1 MATSEDGSGCL
12 VSRGRSQSDPSVL
25 TDSSATSAEANDNP
39 DEMDQTPPMRP
50 ECLVSGIRTPPVRR
64 SSKLATLG
72 RIFKPW
78 KWRKKKTEKLKQT
91 TSALEKKMT
100 GRQGRE
106 ELIKKGL
113 LEMMEQDA
121 ESKTNP
127 TGGPRGVQSE
137 PSPPQQE
144 ALTSEDTQP
153 GSPLAIGTNP
163 LSLDEQLSTDTHP
176 DDAAKSPL
184 ASSGED
190 TDDDSLL
197 STLDESSQALA
208 ESLESP
214 HRPLE
219 RSVGQ
224 LPSPPLLP
232 TPPPK
237 TGSKLVKSV
246 TGSAALSQGSGVK
259 PTDPILRGQL
269 STPTGSPHLTTIHR
283 PLPPSRVIEELHR
296 ALATKHRQDSF
307 QGREN
312 KGSPKKRMDARLSR
326 TSSMERGKDREEAWS
341 FDGAA
346 ESRRTSVR
354 ESEENKENLLVDSEL
369 KDDLLLYQDEEALN
383 DSIISGTLPRKC
395 KKELLAVKLRNRPS
409 KQELEDRNIFP
420 RRTDEERQ
428 EIRQQIEMKL
438 SKRLSQR
445 PAVEELERRN
455 ILKQRNDQTEQEERR
470 EIKQRL
476 TRKLNQRPTVDELR
490 DRKILIRFSDYVEVA
505 KAQDYDRRADK
516 PWTRLSAADKA
527 AIRKELNEYKS
538 NEMEVHASSKH
549 LTSQSSSVLTV
560 HVLDLQKL
568 LIVAGLFG
576 ISLKL
581 SSRSPD
587 ASEGNGSTPRKG
599 SRTLDLPEP
608 QPERTL
614 HSWVSEECDL

>member
-1 MATSEDGSGCL
+1 MAASEDGSGCL

-25 TDSSATSAEANDNP
+25 TDSSATSSADARENP
-39 DEMDQTPPMRP
+39 DETEQTPPARS
-50 ECLVSGIRTPPVRR
+50 EYLVSGIRTPPARR

-78 KWRKKKTEKLKQT
+78 KWRKKKNEKLKQT
-91 TSALEKKMT
+91 TSALEKKMA
-100 GRQGRE
+100 GRQGRDD
-106 ELIKKGL
+106 LIKKGL

-121 ESKTNP
+121 ESKAGSP
-127 TGGPRGVQSE
+127 DGGPRAAQSE
-137 PSPPQQE
+137 PSTPRQE
-144 ALTSEDTQP
+144 PLTSEEAQP
-153 GSPLAIGTNP
+153 GSPSATGTDQA
-163 LSLDEQLSTDTHP
+163 SLDEPLSSETHS
-176 DDAAKSPL
+176 DDAAKTSS
-184 ASSGED
+184 ASRG
-190 TDDDSLL
+190 
-197 STLDESSQALA
+197 DEADAAGSRPPAMDEPSQALA
-208 ESLESP
+208 GPDALDSP
-214 HRPLE
+214 PRPLD
-219 RSVGQ
+219 RSMGQ

-237 TGSKLVKSV
+237 AGSTASRSTPGQATLF
-246 TGSAALSQGSGVK
+246 QGSGGK
-259 PTDPILRGQL
+259 NTDPPLRGQL
-269 STPTGSPHLTTIHR
+269 STPTGSPHLPTVHR

-307 QGREN
+307 QGRDS
-312 KGSPKKRMDARLSR
+312 KGSPKKRVDVRLSR
-326 TSSMERGKDREEAWS
+326 TSSVERGKEREEAWS
-341 FDGAA
+341 FDGASDVKRA
-346 ESRRTSVR
+346 AAK
-354 ESEENKENLLVDSEL
+354 ESEENKENLLMNSEL

-383 DSIISGTLPRKC
+383 DSIVSGTLPRKC

-428 EIRQQIEMKL
+428 EIRQQIELKL

-549 LTSQSSSVLTV
+549 LTRF
-560 HVLDLQKL
+560 H
-568 LIVAGLFG
+568 
-576 ISLKL
+576 
-581 SSRSPD
+581 RP
-587 ASEGNGSTPRKG
+587 
-599 SRTLDLPEP
+599 
-608 QPERTL
+608 
-614 HSWVSEECDL
+614 

>member
-1 MATSEDGSGCL
+1 MAASEEGTGCFL
-12 VSRGRSQSDPSVL
+12 PRGRSQSDPSIL
-25 TDSSATSAEANDNP
+25 TDPAGPGAGERS
-39 DEMDQTPPMRP
+39 DEMEQSPAVRSDY
-50 ECLVSGIRTPPVRR
+50 LVSGIRTPPVRR
-64 SSKLATLG
+64 NSKLATLG

-78 KWRKKKTEKLKQT
+78 KWRKKKNEKLKQT
-91 TSALEKKMT
+91 SAVLEKKMT
-100 GRQGRE
+100 ARQGRD

-113 LEMMEQDA
+113 LEMMEQDTEGKA
-121 ESKTNP
+121 C
-127 TGGPRGVQSE
+127 TGDDATRATQSDPPAPACQALASEEVQ
-137 PSPPQQE
+137 QDGT
-144 ALTSEDTQP
+144 AAATTAV
-153 GSPLAIGTNP
+153 PLFGEE
-163 LSLDEQLSTDTHP
+163 LRLDELKE
-176 DDAAKSPL
+176 DAAKKPSAPTEELEDASLPASEDSP
-184 ASSGED
+184 
-190 TDDDSLL
+190 
-197 STLDESSQALA
+197 QALLVS
-208 ESLESP
+208 ESTDSP
-214 HRPLE
+214 QKQVE
-219 RSVGQ
+219 RNPAQ

-232 TPPPK
+232 APLPK
-237 TGSKLVKSV
+237 ATSKITKSGTGSEIDDPAMRSPPSTILKNYVIV
-246 TGSAALSQGSGVK
+246 GSSQISGQAALFHPSGQK
-259 PTDPILRGQL
+259 SSDPHVRGQVT
-269 STPTGSPHLTTIHR
+269 TPTGSPHLAAVHL

-307 QGREN
+307 HGRES
-312 KGSPKKRMDARLSR
+312 KGSPKKRVDVRPSR
-326 TSSMERGKDREEAWS
+326 TSSTERNKEKENSLSYSSDSENKRN
-341 FDGAA
+341 
-346 ESRRTSVR
+346 SVKK
-354 ESEENKENLLVDSEL
+354 SDENKENMIMNSEL
-369 KDDLLLYQDEEALN
+369 KEDSVFYQDEEVLN

-549 LTSQSSSVLTV
+549 LTRF
-560 HVLDLQKL
+560 H
-568 LIVAGLFG
+568 
-576 ISLKL
+576 
-581 SSRSPD
+581 RP
-587 ASEGNGSTPRKG
+587 
-599 SRTLDLPEP
+599 
-608 QPERTL
+608 
-614 HSWVSEECDL
+614 

>member
-1 MATSEDGSGCL
+1 MAASEDGSGCL

-25 TDSSATSAEANDNP
+25 TDSSATSSADAGENP
-39 DEMDQTPPMRP
+39 DEMDQTPPVRS
-50 ECLVSGIRTPPVRR
+50 EYLVSGIRTPPVRR
-64 SSKLATLG
+64 NSKLATLG

-78 KWRKKKTEKLKQT
+78 KWRKKKNEKLKQT
-91 TSALEKKMT
+91 TSALEKKMAS
-100 GRQGRE
+100 RQGRE
-106 ELIKKGL
+106 DLIKKGL

-121 ESKTNP
+121 ESKACSP
-127 TGGPRGVQSE
+127 DGDPRVAQSE
-137 PSPPQQE
+137 PSTPKQE
-144 ALTSEDTQP
+144 PLTSEEAQL
-153 GSPLAIGTNP
+153 GSPLATGTDQA
-163 LSLDEQLSTDTHP
+163 SLDETLSSDTP
-176 DDAAKSPL
+176 SDDA
-184 ASSGED
+184 GQ
-190 TDDDSLL
+190 T
-197 STLDESSQALA
+197 TLF
-208 ESLESP
+208 
-214 HRPLE
+214 
-219 RSVGQ
+219 
-224 LPSPPLLP
+224 
-232 TPPPK
+232 
-237 TGSKLVKSV
+237 
-246 TGSAALSQGSGVK
+246 QGSGGK
-259 PTDPILRGQL
+259 STDPPLRGQL
-269 STPTGSPHLTTIHR
+269 STPTGSPHLTTVHR

-307 QGREN
+307 QGRDS
-312 KGSPKKRMDARLSR
+312 KGSPKKRVDVRLSR
-326 TSSMERGKDREEAWS
+326 TCSVERGKEREEAWS
-341 FDGAA
+341 FDGASDGKWTVA
-346 ESRRTSVR
+346 K
-354 ESEENKENLLVDSEL
+354 ESEENKENLIMNSEL

-420 RRTDEERQ
+420 RRTAEERQ

-549 LTSQSSSVLTV
+549 LTRF
-560 HVLDLQKL
+560 H
-568 LIVAGLFG
+568 
-576 ISLKL
+576 
-581 SSRSPD
+581 RP
-587 ASEGNGSTPRKG
+587 
-599 SRTLDLPEP
+599 
-608 QPERTL
+608 
-614 HSWVSEECDL
+614 

>member
-1 MATSEDGSGCL
+1 MAASEDASGCL

-25 TDSSATSAEANDNP
+25 TDSSATSSADAGENP
-39 DEMDQTPPMRP
+39 DEMDRTPPVRS
-50 ECLVSGIRTPPVRR
+50 EYLVSGIRTPPVRR
-64 SSKLATLG
+64 NSKLATLG

-78 KWRKKKTEKLKQT
+78 KWRKKKNEKLKQT
-91 TSALEKKMT
+91 TSALEKKMA

-106 ELIKKGL
+106 ELIKQGL

-121 ESKTNP
+121 ESKTCSP
-127 TGGPRGVQSE
+127 DGGPRSAQSE
-137 PSPPQQE
+137 PSTPKQE
-144 ALTSEDTQP
+144 TLTPEDVQP
-153 GSPLAIGTNP
+153 GSPMATGMNQASSDEP
-163 LSLDEQLSTDTHP
+163 LSSDSNV
-176 DDAAKSPL
+176 DDAVVMPS
-184 ASSGED
+184 ASSG
-190 TDDDSLL
+190 
-197 STLDESSQALA
+197 DEADVGSPLPTSGELSQALA
-208 ESLESP
+208 GSDSP
-214 HRPLE
+214 DSPPRPLD
-219 RSVGQ
+219 RSMGQ
-224 LPSPPLLP
+224 LPSPPRLP

-237 TGSKLVKSV
+237 ASSKATKNVTGQAVLFQGPSVKS
-246 TGSAALSQGSGVK
+246 
-259 PTDPILRGQL
+259 TDPPLRGQL
-269 STPTGSPHLTTIHR
+269 STPTGSPHLTTVHR

-307 QGREN
+307 QGRGST
-312 KGSPKKRMDARLSR
+312 GSPKKRMDVRLSR
-326 TSSMERGKDREEAWS
+326 TSSVERGKEREEAWS
-341 FDGAA
+341 FDGAS
-346 ESRRTSVR
+346 EDKRTVAK
-354 ESEENKENLLVDSEL
+354 ESEENKENLLVNSEL

-549 LTSQSSSVLTV
+549 LT
-560 HVLDLQKL
+560 
-568 LIVAGLFG
+568 
-576 ISLKL
+576 
-581 SSRSPD
+581 R
-587 ASEGNGSTPRKG
+587 
-599 SRTLDLPEP
+599 
-608 QPERTL
+608 
-614 HSWVSEECDL
+614 